1 MKRFFAGWGVESSA
15 GNAPAWSNWGSE
27 EDRRCPLV
35 LSNQRLAS
43 IGAGHTEVYSLV
55 LTWVLGI
62 ADGRRGWVTAHPG
75 RRAADF
81 PPGEGRR
88 RNGLHVVVAASRM
101 AEGLLGRSKA
111 IHVLKRYNP
120 MNAIGAKDAEPAFIV
135 AAEINQAAMALA
147 GTGERHLVNRSN
159 ALPIFI
165 LEQDNRL
172 AGHRGGQAKIREL
185 DNLAGDGLARSRS
198 WGMRL
203 RVHSLIEAEA
213 MYQLK

>member
-1 MKRFFAGWGVESSA
+1 MGDGPPVATGCRFPPRVKGEGEMGYLLVGPRAGWRKVCPVE
-15 GNAPAWSNWGSE
+15 
-27 EDRRCPLV
+27 
-35 LSNQRLAS
+35 
-43 IGAGHTEVYSLV
+43 
-55 LTWVLGI
+55 
-62 ADGRRGWVTAHPG
+62 
-75 RRAADF
+75 AA
-81 PPGEGRR
+81 
-88 RNGLHVVVAASRM
+88 
-101 AEGLLGRSKA
+101 K
-111 IHVLKRYNP
+111 HVLERYNP
-120 MNAIGAKDAEPAFIV
+120 VNAIGAKDAEPAFIV

-147 GTGERHLVNRSN
+147 GTGERHLVNRTN